1 MKRNVAEQ
9 LTLLASVV
17 KWTCY
22 ASIVGIMVGFG
33 TAAFLRTLEW
43 TSSQIARFP
52 NYYLLLPVTLVVSSA
67 LVSWLAPD
75 AAGHGTEKVIE
86 AIHKRMGRIPRMV
99 VPVKLVATVITLAG
113 GGSAGKEGPCAQIG
127 AGLASSFASLLRL
140 DDVDR
145 RKLVICGISAGFA
158 TVFGTPIAG
167 ALFGVEVL
175 VLGQMFYDV
184 LFPSFVAGIIGFHVA
199 SQLGVNYPHLSIKII
214 PLMSSWSFTEMILL
228 GIWCGL
234 IALIFIEL
242 MHLSQRLFNR
252 LPWPS
257 FAKALLGGSLLIV
270 IGRGVSTNYLG
281 LGLDTI
287 AAGLNGTVL
296 PAGASLMKAIATAIT
311 LGCGGS
317 GGVVTPIFFIGTAAG
332 NLFAFLFHEPLVAT
346 FSAIGMVALLAGA
359 ANTPIAASVM
369 AMELFGAGIAPHA
382 AVACMVSFLIVGYRS
397 IYPSQVLG
405 MQKSTSLKVET
416 GKTFAEFEHAAVDHR
431 GKSLL
436 GLIAKVIKLIHRKS
450 GNVKKD
456 SQLANSIQ
464 YKE

>member
-1 MKRNVAEQ
+1 MRTKLIEQ
-9 LTLLASVV
+9 LTLLASVI

-22 ASIVGIMVGFG
+22 ASIVGVLVGFG
-33 TAAFLRTLEW
+33 TGAFLRTLAW
-43 TSSQIARFP
+43 TSSQFTRYP
-52 NYYLLLPVTLVVSSA
+52 DYYLLLPVTLVVCST
-67 LVSWLAPD
+67 LVSKLAPD

-86 AIHKRMGRIPRMV
+86 AVHQRMGKIPLMV

-127 AGLASSFASLLRL
+127 AGLASAFGGMLRL
-140 DDVDR
+140 NDIDR

-175 VLGQMFYDV
+175 VLGQMMYDV
-184 LFPSFVAGIIGFHVA
+184 LFPSFVAGIIGFHMA
-199 SQLGVNYPHLSIKII
+199 SRLGVSYPHLTARII
-214 PLMSSWSFTEMILL
+214 PPVTGWSFAEMVML

-242 MHLSQRLFNR
+242 MKVIHRLFER

-257 FAKALLGGSLLIV
+257 AAKAFLGGGLLV
-270 IGRGVSTNYLG
+270 LIGKGISIRYLG
-281 LGLDTI
+281 LGLDSI
-287 AAGLNGTVL
+287 EAGLGGIVL
-296 PAGASLMKAIATAIT
+296 PAGAAFMKAIATAIT

-332 NLFAFLFHEPLVAT
+332 NLFASLFHEPLIAT

-369 AMELFGAGIAPHA
+369 AMELFGASIAPHA

-397 IYPSQVLG
+397 IYPSQLLG
-405 MQKSTSLKVET
+405 MQKSGSLSAPEGGQV
-416 GKTFAEFEHAAVDHR
+416 GDIHHATYTPR
-431 GKSLL
+431 KKSLT
-436 GLIAKVIKLIHRKS
+436 GGFMAISRRFRRKNGS
-450 GNVKKD
+450 ADHVQD
-456 SQLANSIQ
+456 
-464 YKE
+464 EP